1 MDLIKFYG
9 LGSLFDA
16 QLTAEINP
24 VLSQTKPAKEQSLPV
39 EDITKIVDD
48 LNHSLSQLSTTLRF
62 NVDSE
67 SDVFYVAVIDTKTKE
82 MLRRFPI
89 EELPT
94 STAIRHNSSG
104 IFLNTKS

>member
-1 MDLIKFYG
+1 MDSIKFYG
-9 LGSLFDA
+9 LGSLFDK

-24 VLSQTKPAKEQSLPV
+24 VLSQTKTVKEQPSPAQ
-39 EDITKIVDD
+39 DITKIVDD
-48 LNHSLSQLSTTLRF
+48 LNHSLSQLNTTLRF

-67 SDVFYVAVIDTKTKE
+67 SNVFYVAVIDTKTKE
-82 MLRRFPI
+82 MLRRFPV

>member
-1 MDLIKFYG
+1 MDAINFYG

-16 QLTAEINP
+16 QLTAQINP
-24 VLSQTKPAKEQSLPV
+24 VLARTKTTNEPISTF

-48 LNHSLSQLSTTLRF
+48 LNHSLNQLNTTLRF

-67 SDVFYVAVIDTKTKE
+67 SDMFYVAVIDTKTKE

-89 EELPT
+89 EELPA

-104 IFLNTKS
+104 VFLNTKS

>member
-1 MDLIKFYG
+1 MDAIKFYG
-9 LGSLFDA
+9 LGSLFDT
-16 QLTAEINP
+16 QLTSEINP
-24 VLSQTKPAKEQSLPV
+24 VLSHTKPTKEPTLPF

-48 LNHSLSQLSTTLRF
+48 LNHSLSQLNTTLRF
-62 NVDSE
+62 NVDNE
-67 SDVFYVAVIDTKTKE
+67 SNIFYVAVIDTKTKE

-94 STAIRHNSSG
+94 STAIRHNPSG